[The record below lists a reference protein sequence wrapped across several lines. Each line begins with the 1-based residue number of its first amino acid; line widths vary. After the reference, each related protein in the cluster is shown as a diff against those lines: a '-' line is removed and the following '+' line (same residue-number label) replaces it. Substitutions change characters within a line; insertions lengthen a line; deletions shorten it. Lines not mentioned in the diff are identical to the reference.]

1 MSQLFDYQLTFCES
15 GRAAVTSSL
24 ISIPSPPPVT
34 QSNTDHRL
42 YFSSGFAFRL
52 FFFLSVQINTEK
64 L

>member
-15 GRAAVTSSL
+15 WRAAVTSSL

-52 FFFLSVQINTEK
+52 FFILSVQINTEK
-64 L
+64 V